1 MGSMPRLP
9 KKIEL
14 KYRNG
19 STAEHMN
26 CRHCVNIVKDYT
38 IPGTERI
45 EPRCRIFGLEGS
57 IRYRVREDHRCE
69 AWVLGEKSC
78 WWLKEAGV

>member
-14 KYRNG
+14 RYRKG

-26 CRHCVNIVKDYT
+26 CRHCVSIVKDYT
-38 IPGTERI
+38 IPGTDRI
-45 EPRCRIFGLEGS
+45 EPRCKNFGLQAS
-57 IRYRVREDHRCE
+57 IRYRVREDYCCD
-69 AWVLGEKSC
+69 AQVLDENSC
-78 WWLKEAGV
+78 SWLRKG